1 MECINDNL
9 KTSVSVFFTSICLT
23 LFLFIQGFSQTKN
36 EYYYLN
42 SIDKSGEW
50 KLNDTVK
57 TFQGDELFYL
67 INGGAEL
74 YIEYGFIEVAAAEYI
89 KNDTNSIYI
98 EIYKMK
104 NNNAAFG
111 IYTLSRVGGEILEI
125 GNQANLYNYYVL
137 LWKGNYFVTISSSD
151 KNAKISG
158 TLIHFA
164 KAIEFNIEAKGTVPD
179 IIELLPHE
187 NRNQTTIKYILGNIA
202 LNNIYFFDYKD
213 IFDIAEGVVCDYEN
227 YSIFILKYKNP
238 EESRHWFEKAKK
250 CIINKSKFSNYRQV
264 LNGYSVTDRNQNH
277 IYFEPYKNF
286 ILIIFDK
293 NNSDIDLIVNSIKEN
308 INSTFKF

>member
-9 KTSVSVFFTSICLT
+9 KTSVSVFFASICLT

-42 SIDKSGEW
+42 GIDKSGEW

-158 TLIHFA
+158 TLINFA
-164 KAIEFNIEAKGTVPD
+164 KAIEFKIEAKGTIPE

-187 NRNQTTIKYILGNIA
+187 NLNQTTIKYMLGNIA

-213 IFDIAEGVVCDYEN
+213 IFDIAEGVVCD
-227 YSIFILKYKNP
+227 
-238 EESRHWFEKAKK
+238 
-250 CIINKSKFSNYRQV
+250 
-264 LNGYSVTDRNQNH
+264 
-277 IYFEPYKNF
+277 
-286 ILIIFDK
+286 
-293 NNSDIDLIVNSIKEN
+293 
-308 INSTFKF
+308 